1 MFSFLLS
8 LVLYCLLSAISVT
21 MSGTT
26 KRWFLFLLLVCLL
39 VIFLELSPSTSSS
52 SPSSLPSPR
61 HWSLERPAQCSAPV
75 EKFGFLKTHKT
86 AGSTVQN
93 ILLRWGLTAGLNF
106 VLPPSGNHLG
116 PPDHPYQLTGA
127 FSRSW
132 YSQAEWSHSHPG
144 HRASY
149 LMP

>member
-1 MFSFLLS
+1 M
-8 LVLYCLLSAISVT
+8 SV
-21 MSGTT
+21 TT

-39 VIFLELSPSTSSS
+39 VIFLELSPSTSSP
-52 SPSSLPSPR
+52 SPSLPSPR

-75 EKFGFLKTHKT
+75 EKVGFLKTHKT

-144 HRASY
+144 HRVSWS
-149 LMP
+149 